1 LVVRETV
8 VAEVGFAETEVAV
21 CANDSVAAAKTKT
34 ARAMFFTGLLDLG
47 DENWFIFLMIVD
59 VGRNAKNR
67 KG

>member
-1 LVVRETV
+1 
-8 VAEVGFAETEVAV
+8 
-21 CANDSVAAAKTKT
+21 
-34 ARAMFFTGLLDLG
+34 MFFTGLLDLG